1 MNGPLSLV
9 VVIPVYDD
17 FASVELLTRA
27 LDSVLAASGLP
38 SKLLLVDDGS
48 PGAPRL
54 RCEALRAIA
63 SVDVLRLRRNL
74 GHQRA
79 IAIGLA
85 YVQAN
90 MPCDAVLVMDGD
102 GEDRPEDVLRLAQAF
117 AEAPAGTVVF
127 AARKK
132 RSESAIFTVFY
143 HLYRALHRLL
153 VGFGV
158 RVGNFSLVP
167 FSCLSTLS
175 VASETWNHYA
185 AAVFK
190 TRLPHIAIPIERGTR
205 LHGKPRM
212 RFVDL
217 VTHGLSAIAV
227 FGDVV
232 GVRLLVATLAVA
244 AGILM
249 PIAAALGLRLV
260 AGQPI
265 PAWAAIAS
273 GTLAIVLSQ
282 ALAAALVFVFLVLS
296 GRAGTSF
303 IPIRDY
309 PLFVGTV
316 DRAYP
321 SQD

>member
-1 MNGPLSLV
+1 MAIGSLAV
-9 VVIPVYDD
+9 VVPVYDD
-17 FASVELLTRA
+17 FASAELLIRA
-27 LDSVLAASGLP
+27 LDPVLAASGLP
-38 SKLLLVDDGS
+38 SKVVLVDDGS
-48 PGAPRL
+48 PRSPRP
-54 RCEALRAIA
+54 RCEGLRAIE

-90 MPCDAVLVMDGD
+90 VPCEAVLVMDGD
-102 GEDRPEDVLRLAQAF
+102 GEDRPEDVPLLARAF

-132 RSESAIFTVFY
+132 RSESAVFTVFY
-143 HLYRALHRLL
+143 HLYRVLHRLL

-190 TRLPHIAIPIERGTR
+190 TRLPYVAIPIARGTR

-232 GVRLLVATLAVA
+232 GVRLLVAALVVA
-244 AGILM
+244 AAVLLPVAG
-249 PIAAALGLRLV
+249 ALGWRIL
-260 AGQPI
+260 AGQSV
-265 PAWAAIAS
+265 PAWAAIAA

-282 ALAAALVFVFLVLS
+282 ALTASLMFVFLVLS

-309 PLFVGTV
+309 ALFVAAV
-316 DRAYP
+316 DRVYP
-321 SQD
+321 GAA